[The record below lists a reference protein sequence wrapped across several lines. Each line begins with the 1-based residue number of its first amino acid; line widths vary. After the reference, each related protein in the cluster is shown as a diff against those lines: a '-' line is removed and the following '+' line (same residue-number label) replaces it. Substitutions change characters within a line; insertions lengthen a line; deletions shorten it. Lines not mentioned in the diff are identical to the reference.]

1 MSITIIPVGLLKTF
15 VKGSERL
22 VIEGMEGKSVGVV
35 CKEIGLPTH
44 LDTVFIVNKDIKTKD
59 YLLQPDDE
67 VKVLALI
74 SGG

>member
-15 VKGSERL
+15 VKDSERL
-22 VIEGMEGKSVGVV
+22 VIEGKEGKSVEVV
-35 CKEIGLPTH
+35 CKEIGLPPH
-44 LDTVFIVNKDIKTKD
+44 LDIVFIVNREIKSKD